1 MAYDWEDSEPSASR
15 SRTVSGVVRALA
27 SYALFALGIAALAS
41 FFAPFVG
48 VPELAWHSG
57 VLPTIA
63 APTEQESRFVD
74 VAPLILGVVV
84 SSLAVWLR

>member
-1 MAYDWEDSEPSASR
+1 MSEVDTERPG
-15 SRTVSGVVRALA
+15 RTVTQRIGGHVRAGA
-27 SYALFALGIAALAS
+27 SYALFAAGVALLGS

-48 VPELAWHSG
+48 VPEIAFHSE

-74 VAPLILGVVV
+74 VAPLIVGLVL
-84 SSLAVWLR
+84 SSLAVRLR

>member
-1 MAYDWEDSEPSASR
+1 MRTDVRDADATAAAG
-15 SRTVSGVVRALA
+15 RTVTGTARALG
-27 SYALFALGIAALAS
+27 SYALFALGIAALVS